1 LLCQQGL
8 LEEIHLLIQLL
19 HNEEAIDEVR
29 GVHHHCEG
37 SGHQLDDEAL
47 LIGGYT
53 PLHLL
58 SYVFEESIAFVAH
71 EAIVGGE

>member
-1 LLCQQGL
+1 
-8 LEEIHLLIQLL
+8 
-19 HNEEAIDEVR
+19 
-29 GVHHHCEG
+29 
-37 SGHQLDDEAL
+37 

-53 PLHLL
+53 PMYLL

>member
-1 LLCQQGL
+1 MLCQQGL
-8 LEEIHLLIQLL
+8 LEEIHLLIELL
-19 HNEEAIDEVR
+19 NYQEAIDEVR
-29 GVHHHCEG
+29 GAHHHCEG
-37 SGHQLDDEAL
+37 SGHQLNDEVL

-53 PLHLL
+53 PMYLF